1 MERQERLKI
10 RLPDAPGDILGE
22 LLQTAVDRILLRI
35 GEDVLPPVLDS
46 IAVDA
51 TVKLY
56 RRIHF
61 EGIESEKADTLNT
74 TFFEDILAEYD
85 HELHAYM
92 EKRDAESAKR
102 VVRFL

>member
-10 RLPDAPGDILGE
+10 RLPDASEDVLGE
-22 LLQTAVDRILLRI
+22 LLQTAVDRILLRVR
-35 GEDVLPPVLDS
+35 EDVLPPVLDS

-56 RRIHF
+56 RRLYF
-61 EGIESEKADTLNT
+61 EGIQTEKADTLNT

-92 EKRDAESAKR
+92 EKRDSESTKR